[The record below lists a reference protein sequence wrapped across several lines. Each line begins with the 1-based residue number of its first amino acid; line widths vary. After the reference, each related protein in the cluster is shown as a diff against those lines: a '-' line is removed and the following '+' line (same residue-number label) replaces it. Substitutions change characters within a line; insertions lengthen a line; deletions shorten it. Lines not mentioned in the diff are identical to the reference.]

1 MKILKKVGKLLV
13 SALLVAVL
21 TFPSLPVSAVAF
33 TDKDETNTGLGTGSI
48 SNPAGADQWCYVY
61 YGKYLTDG

>member
-48 SNPAGADQWCYVY
+48 SNPAGP
-61 YGKYLTDG
+61 G